1 MKASLRLAAVL
12 LLLPAALSCSM
23 WKKPGTGWN
32 GATAGE
38 DLERLFWNDLKTKN
52 YAELEKHV
60 ADTVVSTTAT
70 GTWDKASWMQHLKEV
85 QLDDFSLGDVEVKS
99 NGADMMV
106 AYVITL
112 RGSFHGQ
119 PLPEKERMLTVWQPV
134 KKGFIIVAHSAVPM
148 AAPAPSSGK

>member
-12 LLLPAALSCSM
+12 LVLPAALSCSM

-32 GATAGE
+32 SATAGE
-38 DLERLFWNDLKTKN
+38 QLETLFWNELKAHN
-52 YAELEKHV
+52 FVELEKHV
-60 ADTVVSTTAT
+60 SETVVSTTAT
-70 GTWDKASWMQHLKEV
+70 GTWDKAGWMQHLKEV
-85 QLDDFSLGDVEVKS
+85 QLDDFALGEVQVKS

-112 RGSFHGQ
+112 KGSFHGQ
-119 PLPEKERMLTVWQPV
+119 PLPARERMLTVWQPV

-148 AAPAPSSGK
+148 AETPAEK